1 MRRLMLSAVAFTCL
15 TLPVVAAEEVAKSSG
30 ERLLESLLP
39 IVIIFTIVW
48 LLLRRVGNRN

>member
-1 MRRLMLSAVAFTCL
+1 MLSAVAFTCL